1 MRERAPATD
10 KRENLFSP
18 YAGLAAPSRLPACH
32 LPRLCRATARPM
44 NSETPPTSP
53 TLLNWSTID
62 LVVFDVDGTLYNQ
75 RKLQLG
81 MLRQLLGHA
90 WQARSLDTL
99 LTLRTFRRVREALGE
114 LAELGELGDEQA
126 GDDFMAL
133 QYAQTAS
140 RRGTTPAAVRA
151 LTNEWMEKR
160 PLPLLAACRYAQV
173 AEVFAGLRAAGKQ
186 IAAFSDYP
194 AVAKLAALGLQADVV
209 VCATDAD
216 IARLKPDPAGLLSI
230 LRQTGVA
237 PARALMIGDRF
248 DRDAA
253 AAERAGMRALVR
265 SPLVHAQW
273 ATFRSYGDAVF
284 QPLRVAT
291 GVVRGACPP

>member
-1 MRERAPATD
+1 
-10 KRENLFSP
+10 
-18 YAGLAAPSRLPACH
+18 
-32 LPRLCRATARPM
+32 M
-44 NSETPPTSP
+44 NPETPPPP
-53 TLLNWSTID
+53 TAPFDWATID

-90 WQARSLDTL
+90 WQTRSLETL

-114 LAELGELGDEQA
+114 HA
-126 GDDFMAL
+126 GADFMAL

-140 RRGTTPAAVRA
+140 RHGITSAAVRA
-151 LTNEWMEKR
+151 LTDEWMEQR
-160 PLPLLAACRYAQV
+160 PLPLLAACRYAHV
-173 AEVFAGLRAAGKQ
+173 AEVFAGLRAAGKR

-209 VCATDAD
+209 VCATDPG
-216 IARLKPDPAGLLSI
+216 IARLKPDPAGLLAI

-237 PARALMIGDRF
+237 PERALMIGDRF

-253 AAERAGMRALVR
+253 AAARAGMCVLIRAHR
-265 SPLVHAQW
+265 PHARW
-273 ATFRSYGDAVF
+273 TTFRAFDDAVF
-284 QPLRVAT
+284 QPVLAGL
-291 GVVRGACPP
+291 GVMRDA